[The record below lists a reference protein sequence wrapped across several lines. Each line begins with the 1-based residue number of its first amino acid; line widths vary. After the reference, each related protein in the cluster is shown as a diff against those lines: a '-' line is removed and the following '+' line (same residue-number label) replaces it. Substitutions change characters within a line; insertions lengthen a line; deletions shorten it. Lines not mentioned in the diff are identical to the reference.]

1 MEYLVGDENV
11 IYRTKLLI
19 MMYTGDGKTHYIL
32 DRLRKTCSRDVT
44 IPIHEGFSYE
54 RVIKI
59 LRALPLTSYTN
70 NVVYGVFFNF
80 TMCYQKV
87 MLADNTLH
95 YVLIFCF
102 YYRNMTNYLTWLV
115 GFSSNCWFL
124 ELFQIINQLQ
134 HFDYS
139 IKQRGISTLRCYL

>member
-1 MEYLVGDENV
+1 
-11 IYRTKLLI
+11 
-19 MMYTGDGKTHYIL
+19 MYAGDGKTHYIL
-32 DRLRKTCSRDVT
+32 DRLQKTCSEYVT

-70 NVVYGVFFNF
+70 NAVYGVFFNF

-87 MLADNTLH
+87 MLADNTLR

-102 YYRNMTNYLTWLV
+102 YYRNMTNY
-115 GFSSNCWFL
+115 
-124 ELFQIINQLQ
+124 
-134 HFDYS
+134 
-139 IKQRGISTLRCYL
+139 ST